1 MVGDSLYRSSSFRL
15 SDGRR
20 GLDDSCIRRL
30 RSVLLSRLDFWDN
43 PGLGVSR
50 DFFCDAVDSVVRLSG
65 LSNFLFCP
73 SFQFAGENTGYMSRI
88 RILPE
93 AVANRIAAG
102 EVVERPASV
111 VKELLENA
119 LDAGAKTIRVEVE
132 AGGKRM
138 IRIIDDGHGMSHD
151 DALLAFERHATSKL
165 RSADDLLSI
174 PTLGF
179 RGEALPT
186 IAAVS
191 RLLLETRAEEDAEG
205 TRVEFAGGKLVNVK
219 PAGLPAG
226 TTVSV
231 ADLFYSVPARRKFL
245 KSDTT
250 ELGHIA
256 SLVTHYALA
265 NPGRQFVLTTPTQ
278 QIVDCSPVERLA
290 ERVYQLF
297 GKQSFDELIE
307 IPVVSAAFR
316 AAITEPELEPAE
328 EKARLT
334 VYGFTSRPEIQRPN
348 RNGIY
353 IFVNRRLVRDRLILH
368 AIHEA
373 YRNILPSNVFP
384 ATLLFLEMPYDEV
397 DVNVH
402 PAKIEVRFR
411 RSQFVHDFTRDA
423 IRQALMSARPIASFA
438 AAAAASGALQNA
450 NTSAASLSNAPS
462 MDPTAPSIVPRAI
475 IPAMEEIGL
484 GSGVGSDGGF
494 DLTSAPLQ
502 PIEQRFVFPAG
513 PESLVESSAAFGA
526 PSLASE
532 PPAPNWAANFAA
544 GNGSAPATLP
554 HPDQIADLKPLG
566 QVSSSFIVAVNGE
579 GLWLVDQHVAHER
592 VLFEQHLEARR
603 AGKVES
609 QRMLMP
615 MILELSPRQLVIYEK
630 IAEELSANGFE
641 VELMG
646 PRSVAIQAAPAGI
659 TGSDAEKLLTEILD
673 GIERENAAISI
684 ETLQAKIAASTA
696 CHAAIKVNMPLDQT
710 KMEWLLAAL
719 AKTDCPMSC
728 PHGRPVV
735 LRYSIK
741 EIEKAFHR
749 I

>member
-1 MVGDSLYRSSSFRL
+1 MGRIRVL
-15 SDGRR
+15 SD
-20 GLDDSCIRRL
+20 I
-30 RSVLLSRLDFWDN
+30 
-43 PGLGVSR
+43 
-50 DFFCDAVDSVVRLSG
+50 
-65 LSNFLFCP
+65 
-73 SFQFAGENTGYMSRI
+73 
-88 RILPE
+88 
-93 AVANRIAAG
+93 VANKIAAG

-111 VKELLENA
+111 VKELLENS
-119 LDAGAKTIRVEVE
+119 LDAGAKTIRVEIE

-138 IRIIDDGHGMSHD
+138 IRVIDDGHGMAHD

-191 RLLLETRAEEDAEG
+191 RLLLESRAEEEAEG
-205 TRVEFAGGKLVNVK
+205 TRVEFAGGKLVSVK

-226 TTVSV
+226 TTISV
-231 ADLFYSVPARRKFL
+231 ADLFYCVPARRKFL

-265 NPGRQFVLTTPTQ
+265 NPGKQFVLTTPTQ

-297 GKQSFDELIE
+297 GKQSFEELIE
-307 IPVVSAAFR
+307 IPVASAAFR
-316 AAITEPELEPAE
+316 AAITEPELEQSE

-334 VYGFTSRPEIQRPN
+334 VYGFTSHPEVQRPN

-411 RSQFVHDFTRDA
+411 RPQFVHDFTRDS
-423 IRQALMSARPIASFA
+423 IRQALMTVRPIASFA
-438 AAAAASGALQNA
+438 AAAAASGASQNTNA
-450 NTSAASLSNAPS
+450 GTASLSNAPA

-494 DLTSAPLQ
+494 DLTGAPFQ
-502 PIEQRFVFPAG
+502 PVEQRFAFPPG
-513 PESLVESSAAFGA
+513 SESSIESGAAFGA
-526 PSLASE
+526 SGIPAEPS
-532 PPAPNWAANFAA
+532 APNWAANFAA

-615 MILELSPRQLVIYEK
+615 MILELAPRQLVIYEK

-641 VELMG
+641 VEPMG

-659 TGSDAEKLLTEILD
+659 TGGDAEKLLTEILD

-710 KMEWLLAAL
+710 KMEWLLSAL

-741 EIEKAFHR
+741 EIERAFHR

>member
-1 MVGDSLYRSSSFRL
+1 
-15 SDGRR
+15 
-20 GLDDSCIRRL
+20 
-30 RSVLLSRLDFWDN
+30 
-43 PGLGVSR
+43 
-50 DFFCDAVDSVVRLSG
+50 
-65 LSNFLFCP
+65 
-73 SFQFAGENTGYMSRI
+73 MSRI

-93 AVANRIAAG
+93 AVANKIAAG

-119 LDAGAKTIRVEVE
+119 LDAGAKTIRVETEV
-132 AGGKRM
+132 GGKRM
-138 IRIIDDGHGMSHD
+138 IRVIDDGHGMIHD

-174 PTLGF
+174 STLGF

-191 RLLLETRAEEDAEG
+191 RLLLETRDESEAEG
-205 TRVEFAGGKLVNVK
+205 TRLEFAGGKLVNVK

-226 TTVSV
+226 TTISV
-231 ADLFYSVPARRKFL
+231 ADLFYCVPARKKFL

-265 NPGRQFVLTTPTQ
+265 NPDKHFVLTTPTQ
-278 QIVDCSPVERLA
+278 EIINAPPAEKLA
-290 ERVYQLF
+290 DRIYQLF
-297 GKQSFDELIE
+297 GRQSMEELVE
-307 IPVVSAAFR
+307 IPPVSAPFR
-316 AAITEPELEPAE
+316 AAITEPELEAGE
-328 EKARLT
+328 ESATLT
-334 VYGFTSRPEIQRPN
+334 VRGFTSRPDVQRPN

-373 YRNILPSNVFP
+373 YRNILPPTVFP

-411 RSQFVHDFTRDA
+411 RSQFVHDFARDS
-423 IRQALMSARPIASFA
+423 IRQALMSVRPVPSFA
-438 AAAAASGALQNA
+438 AAAASASSQGLSASHANALDSG
-450 NTSAASLSNAPS
+450 SAAAAA
-462 MDPTAPSIVPRAI
+462 TGVPRAI
-475 IPAMEEIGL
+475 IPTMEEIGV

-494 DLTSAPLQ
+494 DLTAAPMQ
-502 PIEQRFVFPAG
+502 PVDQRFSFEPD
-513 PESLVESSAAFGA
+513 SAFGTALASAVVPAAANWAGNLAA
-526 PSLASE
+526 PSA
-532 PPAPNWAANFAA
+532 
-544 GNGSAPATLP
+544 SAPATLP
-554 HPDQIADLKPLG
+554 RPDQIADLKPLG

-592 VLFEQHLEARR
+592 VLFEQHLDARR
-603 AGKVES
+603 AGKVEA

-615 MILELSPRQLVIYEK
+615 LVIELSPRQIVIYEK
-630 IAEELSANGFE
+630 IAEELAANGFE
-641 VELMG
+641 VEPMG
-646 PRSVAIQAAPAGI
+646 PRSVAIQAVPAGI
-659 TGSDAEKLLTEILD
+659 APGDGEKLLTEILD

-684 ETLQAKIAASTA
+684 DTLQAKIAASTA

-710 KMEWLLAAL
+710 KMEWLLGAL

-735 LRYSIK
+735 LRYSVK

>member
-1 MVGDSLYRSSSFRL
+1 M
-15 SDGRR
+15 
-20 GLDDSCIRRL
+20 
-30 RSVLLSRLDFWDN
+30 
-43 PGLGVSR
+43 
-50 DFFCDAVDSVVRLSG
+50 
-65 LSNFLFCP
+65 
-73 SFQFAGENTGYMSRI
+73 
-88 RILPE
+88 PE
-93 AVANRIAAG
+93 AVANKIAAG

-119 LDAGAKTIRVEVE
+119 IDAGAKTIRVEVE
-132 AGGKRM
+132 VGGKRM
-138 IRIIDDGHGMSHD
+138 IRVIDDGHGMAHD

-174 PTLGF
+174 ATLGF

-191 RLLLETRAEEDAEG
+191 RLLLETRDEGEAEG
-205 TRVEFAGGKLVNVK
+205 TRIEFAGGKLMGVK

-226 TTVSV
+226 TTISV
-231 ADLFYSVPARRKFL
+231 ADIFYCVPARRKFL

-265 NPGRQFVLTTPTQ
+265 NPGKQFVLTTPAQ
-278 QIVDCSPVERLA
+278 EIINCPPAEKLA
-290 ERVYQLF
+290 DRVYQLF
-297 GKQSFDELIE
+297 GKQALEELVE
-307 IPVVSAAFR
+307 IPAVSSPFR
-316 AAITEPELEPAE
+316 AAITEPQLEEGE
-328 EKARLT
+328 EKASLT
-334 VYGFTSRPEIQRPN
+334 VSGFTSRPDIQRMN

-373 YRNILPSNVFP
+373 YRNILPPAVFP

-411 RSQFVHDFTRDA
+411 RSQFVHDFVRDT
-423 IRQALMSARPIASFA
+423 IRQALMGARPIASFA
-438 AAAAASGALQNA
+438 AAAASPQAGFSGNGSFSGGI
-450 NTSAASLSNAPS
+450 TPS
-462 MDPTAPSIVPRAI
+462 PVESGVPRAI
-475 IPAMEEIGL
+475 LPPMEEIGL

-494 DLTSAPLQ
+494 DLTGAPMR
-502 PIEQRFVFPAG
+502 PVEQRIPFTSG
-513 PESLVESSAAFGA
+513 AAFGA
-526 PSLASE
+526 ALE
-532 PPAPNWAANFAA
+532 PAQISQAGNWAANLAA
-544 GNGSAPATLP
+544 PSADVPASLP
-554 HPDQIADLKPLG
+554 RPEQIADLKPLG
-566 QVSSSFIVAVNGE
+566 QVSASFIIAVNGE
-579 GLWLVDQHVAHER
+579 GLWIVDQHVAHER

-603 AGKVES
+603 AGRVEA

-615 MILELSPRQLVIYEK
+615 LVIELSPRQIVIFEK
-630 IAEELSANGFE
+630 IAEELAANGFE
-641 VELMG
+641 VEPMG
-646 PRSVAIQAAPAGI
+646 PKSVAIQAVPAGV
-659 TGSDAEKLLTEILD
+659 GAPDAEKLLTEILD

-684 ETLQAKIAASTA
+684 DTLQAKIAASTA
-696 CHAAIKVNMPLDQT
+696 CHAAIKVNMPLEHS
-710 KMEWLLAAL
+710 KMQWLLDAL
-719 AKTDCPMSC
+719 AKTACPMSC

-735 LRYSIK
+735 LRYSLK